1 VLLPGSGG
9 RLAHGAERS
18 NWTVKCIFETL
29 VANPVANRV
38 LFMDMTGEIVE
49 TADAA
54 KFFNVPEF
62 ERAKAFLARILK
74 H

>member
-1 VLLPGSGG
+1 MGF
-9 RLAHGAERS
+9 AS
-18 NWTVKCIFETL
+18 N
-29 VANPVANRV
+29 VANRV
-38 LFMDMTGEIVE
+38 LFMDGGEIVE

-54 KFFNVPEF
+54 KFFDNPQS